1 MNLSN
6 YCDEQER
13 EWKLEEKATTE
24 KLINYLSALIGK
36 DLYQFEKDFNHADKT
51 SDSIQVFNKLKLWLL
66 NCHQKELLEGLQYV
80 GIDEL
85 DFNKKMIF
93 DLATLFTKDA
103 FNKDFVCTILKNT
116 DIIEDVLS
124 YDNGSYVII
133 TNEFGNI
140 KFIKA
145 DEVFANDKDT
155 LRFIDNLGDK
165 VADGCHEISFY
176 LIKAYD
182 SLKATTSVCKK
193 GLNDHYYHSYILDN
207 DNNVID
213 FTQNLIMPKDQY
225 EMLQG
230 AQELNCITYQE
241 YLEEEK
247 ESKQFDESGTLF
259 GLLRN
264 ALYKQ
269 SIMEQNSVKHHHT
282 KQN

>member
-103 FNKDFVCTILKNT
+103 FNKDFVCTILKN
-116 DIIEDVLS
+116 
-124 YDNGSYVII
+124 N
-133 TNEFGNI
+133 
-140 KFIKA
+140 
-145 DEVFANDKDT
+145 
-155 LRFIDNLGDK
+155 
-165 VADGCHEISFY
+165 
-176 LIKAYD
+176 
-182 SLKATTSVCKK
+182 
-193 GLNDHYYHSYILDN
+193 
-207 DNNVID
+207 
-213 FTQNLIMPKDQY
+213 FTFLNLINKFMIFPVRHVRNSH
-225 EMLQG
+225 
-230 AQELNCITYQE
+230 AQQINTASYAI
-241 YLEEEK
+241 
-247 ESKQFDESGTLF
+247 
-259 GLLRN
+259 
-264 ALYKQ
+264 
-269 SIMEQNSVKHHHT
+269 
-282 KQN
+282 